1 MTRTGIN
8 WEHARARMR
17 ASERAL
23 EDALAESPERVES
36 AYRRRALRLAALPV
50 ERGPVTAGLPALV
63 FRLGTERY
71 AVELKDVAEV
81 LPFTRCTS
89 VPGAPAEFLG
99 VINLRGE
106 LRAVLDLGRVLVSAE
121 SGNLDSGFVLVLRRP
136 SQGIGLKV
144 DVIDE
149 LREIQ
154 REELMPAQGGC
165 FKGLVG
171 GTLILLDVEKV
182 LEKALPKEE
191 LLTI

>member
-1 MTRTGIN
+1 VPACG
-8 WEHARARMR
+8 RARGLWKTR
-17 ASERAL
+17 WPRVRNAS
-23 EDALAESPERVES
+23 SPLTAGGPS
-36 AYRRRALRLAALPV
+36 AWRRCRYSA
-50 ERGPVTAGLPALV
+50 PVTAGLPALV